1 MQSSKYLNRKAAS
14 EYLLSTW
21 GLKRS
26 VNYLAKLAVVGGGPG
41 FHKANRDP
49 LYAIED
55 LDIWASD
62 LSGLASARL
71 PRLRAV
77 SRN

>member
-26 VNYLAKLAVVGGGPG
+26 SNYLAKLAVVGGPHDPVWQGSVVRTG
-41 FHKANRDP
+41 FKSGFRYAHIYKA
-49 LYAIED
+49 I
-55 LDIWASD
+55 
-62 LSGLASARL
+62 
-71 PRLRAV
+71 LRN
-77 SRN
+77 ST

>member
-26 VNYLAKLAVVGGGPG
+26 SNYLAKLAVVGGGPG

-49 LYAIED
+49 LYAPED
-55 LDIWASD
+55 LDKWASD
-62 LSGLASARL
+62 IIG
-71 PRLRAV
+71 PRIHSTSEIERRVA
-77 SRN
+77 